1 MPFNLNLEKTTTLTI
16 ALEPARNVLASMLML
31 AKDEDLP
38 GITNWIQETRK
49 KMSADEMFLHKLV
62 VLGFYHVVSVEESW
76 NSFPD
81 YLAHLS
87 KMEPVAMR
95 AKMLDAYAGMST
107 KHIESNAAAT
117 PVDWDMVLGSAENYV
132 NFLIARFGEE
142 HVDKEIETRAYEYVI
157 DPPAMK
163 SLIIN
168 YLQKAWDERFR
179 AEWERVQGV
188 LQESVQAFQSTD
200 FARMER
206 LEAARFITGQDL
218 AEETWKPALEKARRV
233 IFIPCA
239 HIGPYVSR
247 LPDMNS
253 LIVIFGARTPDNAA
267 VRIPDLDRADI
278 IARLSALADE
288 TRLQILQ
295 MIRDNGEMRAQEIME
310 TTGLSQPSISRY
322 LGQLTA
328 TGYLQERRV
337 NGAKAYVLNRDR
349 ITKTL
354 KAVSA
359 FLLGQ

>member
-1 MPFNLNLEKTTTLTI
+1 MPFNLNLEKTTSLTV
-16 ALEPARNVLASMLML
+16 AVEPARNVLASMLVL

-38 GITNWIQETRK
+38 GITNWVQETRS
-49 KMSADEMFLHKLV
+49 KMSVDEKFLHKLV
-62 VLGFYHVVSVEESW
+62 VFGFYHIISVDESW
-76 NSFPD
+76 NSFAD
-81 YLAHLS
+81 YLDNLSRMDPLAMRS
-87 KMEPVAMR
+87 KMLE
-95 AKMLDAYAGMST
+95 AYASMSI
-107 KHIESNAAAT
+107 KHTEHEQPLPA
-117 PVDWDMVLGSAENYV
+117 VDWDAVLASAENYV
-132 NFLIARFGEE
+132 DFLIARFGEE
-142 HVDKEIETRAYEYVI
+142 HVDREIEARAYEYVI

-168 YLQKAWDERFR
+168 YLQNFWDERFR
-179 AEWERVQGV
+179 VEWERVQDV
-188 LQESVQAFQSTD
+188 LQGSVQAFQGTD
-200 FARMER
+200 FGRMDR

-218 AEETWKPALEKARRV
+218 AEETWRPALEKASQI

-253 LIVIFGARTPDNAA
+253 LVVIFGARTPDNAA

-295 MIRDNGEMRAQEIME
+295 MIRDNGEMRAQEIIE
-310 TTGLSQPSISRY
+310 STSLSQPSISRY

-328 TGYLQERRV
+328 TGYLQERRI
-337 NGAKAYVLNRDR
+337 NGAKAYSLNRGR

>member
-1 MPFNLNLEKTTTLTI
+1 MPFNLNLEKTAALTV
-16 ALEPARNVLASMLML
+16 ALEPARNALASMLVL
-31 AKDEDLP
+31 AKDEDMP
-38 GITNWIQETRK
+38 GITNWIQETRN
-49 KMSADEMFLHKLV
+49 KMSAEEKFQHKLV
-62 VLGFYHVVSVEESW
+62 VLGFYHIISVDESW
-76 NSFPD
+76 NSFAD
-81 YLAHLS
+81 YLASLS
-87 KMEPVAMR
+87 NMDPLAMR
-95 AKMLDAYAGMST
+95 SKMLDAYANMRV
-107 KHIESNAAAT
+107 KHSEGSQPLP
-117 PVDWDMVLGSAENYV
+117 PVDWNTALASAENYV
-132 NFLIARFGEE
+132 DFLIARFGEE
-142 HVDKEIETRAYEYVI
+142 YVDREIEARAYEYVI

-163 SLIIN
+163 SLIVD
-168 YLQKAWDERFR
+168 YLQNFWEMRFR
-179 AEWERVQGV
+179 PEWERVENI

-200 FARMER
+200 FTRMDQ

-218 AEETWKPALEKARRV
+218 AEEAWRPALEKAHQI
-233 IFIPCA
+233 IFIPNA
-239 HIGPYVSR
+239 HIGPYVTR

-267 VRIPDLDRADI
+267 TRIPDLDRADI

-295 MIRDNGEMRAQEIME
+295 MVRNNEEMRAQEIIE
-310 TTGLSQPSISRY
+310 ATGLSQPSVSRY

-337 NGAKAYVLNRDR
+337 NGAKAYSLNRGR

>member
-1 MPFNLNLEKTTTLTI
+1 MPFNLNLEKTTTLTV

-38 GITNWIQETRK
+38 GITNWIQETRN
-49 KMSADEMFLHKLV
+49 KMTAEEKFLHKLV
-62 VLGFYHVVSVEESW
+62 VLGFYHIISVDENW
-76 NSFPD
+76 NSFAD
-81 YLAHLS
+81 YLANLS
-87 KMEPVAMR
+87 KMDPLAMR
-95 AKMLDAYAGMST
+95 TKMLDAYASMSI
-107 KHIESNAAAT
+107 KRLEDNQAVPA
-117 PVDWDMVLGSAENYV
+117 VDWEAVLASADSYV
-132 NFLIARFGEE
+132 DFLIARFGEE
-142 HVDKEIETRAYEYVI
+142 HVDKEIEARAYEYAI

-163 SLIIN
+163 SLIVD
-168 YLQKAWDERFR
+168 YLQKFWDERFR
-179 AEWERVQGV
+179 TEWERVQGV
-188 LQESVQAFQSTD
+188 LQESVQAFQATD
-200 FARMER
+200 LARMDR

-218 AEETWKPALEKARRV
+218 AEDTWRPALEKARQIV
-233 IFIPCA
+233 FIPCA

-253 LIVIFGARTPDNAA
+253 LVVIFGARTPDNAA

-295 MIRDNGEMRAQEIME
+295 MIRDNGEMRAQEIIE
-310 TTGLSQPSISRY
+310 STGLSQPSVSRY

-328 TGYLQERRV
+328 TGYLKERRI
-337 NGAKAYVLNRDR
+337 NGAKAYSLNRGR

-354 KAVSA
+354 QAVSA